1 MIKLAR
7 RGFFIVLQSLEISNE
22 EAEKWRKYVGRIYK
36 IKVSCGGAFKVD
48 QNGNFNA

>member
-22 EAEKWRKYVGRIYK
+22 EGEKWRKYVGRTDK
-36 IKVSCGGAFKVD
+36 IKVS
-48 QNGNFNA
+48 